1 MRLIRWFFILSSV
14 TSVAALTLL
23 VQSWGIIAGYGWL
36 APAVIALAAAI
47 FAAAAILLYRPDVSA
62 RLLQQ
67 IDGWLSQR
75 TILAIAFFTLLIL
88 FLTGLIYWGSAS
100 PVLYGPVY
108 PVWLAPFFAW
118 VVVESLIALAFL
130 ARLQRVA
137 YLPSTPVLI
146 LLLAIM
152 TSGVL
157 VNLRIWDYPSPRK
170 EDIYYTYLDGQR
182 LLQGENPYAR
192 VLSGD
197 MRVNEKY
204 STYFPIFY
212 GLSGL
217 VQRLGLEDFPTWLS
231 FWRVIFM
238 LFNLS
243 IALLL
248 FWIAGSAPAAADQ
261 RTARGHWVAL
271 AAFSALFW
279 LFNRWTLHVSQTA
292 DIDFIPL
299 FLLLLS
305 LYLFPRHRITS
316 FLLLGVS
323 LGVKQ
328 MGIFLV
334 SLYLIWSWQAGGE
347 HRSRAAITAAI
358 WIAAIPLLTSLPF
371 LAWNSEGFI
380 RSIAFSATRDPSV
393 AFEVYSLDTLLG
405 IFGLRGKLFMLA
417 LLALLYWAAGK
428 EKIGAYTA
436 ALLVM
441 GVFVFFNSVMFTSY
455 LMWLVP
461 LMPLAAVDLLNRS
474 RSAKLDQLD

>member
-1 MRLIRWFFILSSV
+1 MRLIRLFFILSSI
-14 TSVAALTLL
+14 TSLAALALL
-23 VQSWGIIAGYGWL
+23 VQSWGDIAVYGWL
-36 APAVIALAAAI
+36 APAIVSLAAVL
-47 FAAAAILLYRPDVSA
+47 FVAAAILLFLPGVSTGW
-62 RLLQQ
+62 LQR
-67 IDGWLSQR
+67 IDGWLSQGSV
-75 TILAIAFFTLLIL
+75 LAIAFFTFLIL
-88 FLTGLIYWGSAS
+88 FLTGLIFWGSAS
-100 PVLYGPVY
+100 PILYGPVY
-108 PVWLAPFFAW
+108 PAWLAPFFAW
-118 VVVESLIALAFL
+118 VVVESLITLVFL
-130 ARLQRVA
+130 ARLQRVP
-137 YLPSTPVLI
+137 YLPNTPVLI
-146 LLLAIM
+146 LLLAIL

-157 VNLRIWDYPSPRK
+157 VNLRIWDYPSPRQ

-182 LLQGENPYAR
+182 LIQGENPYAR
-192 VLSGD
+192 ILSGD

-217 VQRLGLEDFPTWLS
+217 VQRLGLEDFSDWLA

-248 FWIAGSAPAAADQ
+248 FWVIGGAPTATNE
-261 RTARGHWVAL
+261 RTDRGRWVAL

-279 LFNRWTLHVSQTA
+279 LFNRWTLHVSRTA

-305 LYLFPRHRITS
+305 LYLFPRHRIIS
-316 FLLLGVS
+316 FLLLGLS

-334 SLYLIWSWQAGGE
+334 PLYLIWTWQGGGE
-347 HRSRAAITAAI
+347 HRFRAVITAVF
-358 WIAAIPLLTSLPF
+358 WIAAIPLIAALPF

-455 LMWLVP
+455 LIWLVP
-461 LMPLAAVDLLNRS
+461 LMTLAAVDLLNRS
-474 RSAKLDQLD
+474 RSAELDQLN